1 MRRRQVFVRLAAAA
15 AVLSLAVPL
24 SGCTARQEEPEP
36 SDPQAHEAGTVAIF
50 TPTDGLTI
58 SQHTPLNKWQALT
71 PDLEQALQEQGFS
84 REDIHVHTS
93 DGLARQSRD
102 IQDYVVEALT
112 PNEDDPQPDEITLV
126 VAPAVEAGDATR
138 QYGDYVTEH
147 IDWNA
152 EDIESQDGKISE
164 DDRKAEQDAQRLVTA
179 LDLAKEAGMRVVLTA
194 STITGFTPD
203 AYVQMSDAE
212 RIGAIQAQNIVDKL
226 KLATTS
232 VENPKY
238 VEVMLPRNTVSEDTS
253 DTDESEQETDDFAA
267 AAFRGVWNVLAP
279 YFQDGRALSPSGL
292 LTAETTADDW
302 RSVAFD
308 ASDEDAIASELTQR
322 LRMDDADAGHTRV
335 DGIIAMNDYVASSVI
350 GQLSS
355 LGYVG
360 TSADINPS
368 ISISGIVGNIA
379 GRKDLVKQPVPDPI
393 KAPEESD
400 DNADGDIDDDIERMN
415 SRWPIVTGYGAYL
428 DIIPRIVDGQ
438 QWMTALEDRVAI
450 SDDVAQ
456 ICARL
461 DADKP
466 LDDLEGISTTDI
478 NGSKVPTLTEPLVAV
493 SASNLKEA
501 LIDPGY
507 ITLAD
512 AGL

>member
-1 MRRRQVFVRLAAAA
+1 MQRRQVFVRLAAAA

-147 IDWNA
+147 IGWNA

-164 DDRKAEQDAQRLVTA
+164 DDREAEQDAQRLVTA
-179 LDLAKEAGMRVVLTA
+179 LDLAREAGMRVVLMA

-212 RIGAIQAQNIVDKL
+212 RIGTIQAQNIVDKL
-226 KLATTS
+226 KLDTTS

-238 VEVMLPRNTVSEDTS
+238 VEVMLPRNTASEDPS
-253 DTDESEQETDDFAA
+253 DTDVSEQETDEFAA

-302 RSVAFD
+302 RSVPFD
-308 ASDEDAIASELTQR
+308 ASDEDAIAAELTQR
-322 LRMDDADAGHTRV
+322 LGMDDADAGHTRV

-379 GRKDLVKQPVPDPI
+379 GRKDLVKQQVPDPI

-400 DNADGDIDDDIERMN
+400 DDTGDDIERMN

-450 SDDVAQ
+450 SDDVAR

-461 DADKP
+461 DADES
-466 LDDLEGISTTDI
+466 LDDLEGIGTTDI
-478 NGSKVPTLTEPLVAV
+478 NGSKVPTLTEPLLAV
-493 SASNLKEA
+493 SAGNLKET

>member
-147 IDWNA
+147 IGWNA

-164 DDRKAEQDAQRLVTA
+164 DDREAEQDAQRLVTA
-179 LDLAKEAGMRVVLTA
+179 LDLAKEAGMRVVLMA

-226 KLATTS
+226 KLDTTS

-238 VEVMLPRNTVSEDTS
+238 VEVMLPRDTASEDPS
-253 DTDESEQETDDFAA
+253 DTDVSEQETDEFAA

-322 LRMDDADAGHTRV
+322 LRMDDADARHTRV

-379 GRKDLVKQPVPDPI
+379 GRKDLAKQPVPDPI

-400 DNADGDIDDDIERMN
+400 DDTGDDIERMN

-450 SDDVAQ
+450 NDDVAR

-461 DADKP
+461 DADES
-466 LDDLEGISTTDI
+466 LDDLEGIGTTDI
-478 NGSKVPTLTEPLVAV
+478 NGSKVPTLTEPLLAV
-493 SASNLKEA
+493 SAGNLKET

>member
-36 SDPQAHEAGTVAIF
+36 SDPQAHETGTVAIF

-164 DDRKAEQDAQRLVTA
+164 DDREAEQDAQRLVTA
-179 LDLAKEAGMRVVLTA
+179 LDLAREAGMRVVLMA

-226 KLATTS
+226 KLDTTS

-238 VEVMLPRNTVSEDTS
+238 VEVMLPRNTASEDPS
-253 DTDESEQETDDFAA
+253 DTDVSGQETDEFAA

-302 RSVAFD
+302 RSVAFG
-308 ASDEDAIASELTQR
+308 ASDEDTIAAELAQR
-322 LRMDDADAGHTRV
+322 LGMDDADAGHTRV

-379 GRKDLVKQPVPDPI
+379 GRKDLAKQPVPDPI

-400 DNADGDIDDDIERMN
+400 DDTGDDIERMN

-450 SDDVAQ
+450 SDDVAR

-461 DADKP
+461 DADES
-466 LDDLEGISTTDI
+466 LDDLEGIGTTDI
-478 NGSKVPTLTEPLVAV
+478 NGSKVPTLTEPLLAV
-493 SASNLKEA
+493 SAGNLKET

>member
-36 SDPQAHEAGTVAIF
+36 SDPQAHETGTVAIF

-164 DDRKAEQDAQRLVTA
+164 DDREAEQDAQRLVTA
-179 LDLAKEAGMRVVLTA
+179 LDLAKEAGMRVVLMA

-226 KLATTS
+226 KLDTTS

-238 VEVMLPRNTVSEDTS
+238 VEVMLPRNTAS
-253 DTDESEQETDDFAA
+253 
-267 AAFRGVWNVLAP
+267 
-279 YFQDGRALSPSGL
+279 DGRALSPSGL

-308 ASDEDAIASELTQR
+308 ASDEDAIAAELTQR
-322 LRMDDADAGHTRV
+322 LGMDDADAGHTRV

-379 GRKDLVKQPVPDPI
+379 GRKDLAKQPVPDPI

-400 DNADGDIDDDIERMN
+400 DDTGDDIERMN

-450 SDDVAQ
+450 SDDVAR

-461 DADKP
+461 DADES
-466 LDDLEGISTTDI
+466 LDDLEGIGTTDI
-478 NGSKVPTLTEPLVAV
+478 NGSKVPTLTEPLLAV
-493 SASNLKEA
+493 SAGNLKET

>member
-1 MRRRQVFVRLAAAA
+1 
-15 AVLSLAVPL
+15 
-24 SGCTARQEEPEP
+24 
-36 SDPQAHEAGTVAIF
+36 
-50 TPTDGLTI
+50 
-58 SQHTPLNKWQALT
+58 
-71 PDLEQALQEQGFS
+71 
-84 REDIHVHTS
+84 
-93 DGLARQSRD
+93 
-102 IQDYVVEALT
+102 
-112 PNEDDPQPDEITLV
+112 
-126 VAPAVEAGDATR
+126 
-138 QYGDYVTEH
+138 
-147 IDWNA
+147 
-152 EDIESQDGKISE
+152 
-164 DDRKAEQDAQRLVTA
+164 
-179 LDLAKEAGMRVVLTA
+179 MRVVLMA

-226 KLATTS
+226 KLDTTS

-238 VEVMLPRNTVSEDTS
+238 VEVMLPRNTASEDPS
-253 DTDESEQETDDFAA
+253 DTDVSEQETDEFAA

-322 LRMDDADAGHTRV
+322 LRMDDADARHTRV

-360 TSADINPS
+360 
-368 ISISGIVGNIA
+368 VGRHQPLHLDL
-379 GRKDLVKQPVPDPI
+379 GHCREHRRTQGLVKQPVPDPI

-461 DADKP
+461 TPTSRWMTRKASAP
-466 LDDLEGISTTDI
+466 RTSTA
-478 NGSKVPTLTEPLVAV
+478 PRCPR
-493 SASNLKEA
+493 
-501 LIDPGY
+501 
-507 ITLAD
+507 
-512 AGL
+512 

>member
-36 SDPQAHEAGTVAIF
+36 SDPQAHETGTVAIF

-147 IDWNA
+147 IGWNA

-164 DDRKAEQDAQRLVTA
+164 DDREAEQDAQRLVTA
-179 LDLAKEAGMRVVLTA
+179 LDLAREAGMRVVLMA

-226 KLATTS
+226 KLDTTS

-238 VEVMLPRNTVSEDTS
+238 VEVMLPRNTASEDPS
-253 DTDESEQETDDFAA
+253 DTDVSGQETDEFAA

-302 RSVAFD
+302 RSVAFG
-308 ASDEDAIASELTQR
+308 ASDEDTIAAELAQR
-322 LRMDDADAGHTRV
+322 LGMDDADAGHTRV

-379 GRKDLVKQPVPDPI
+379 GRKDLAKQPVPDPI

-400 DNADGDIDDDIERMN
+400 DDTGDDIERMN

-450 SDDVAQ
+450 SDDVAR

-461 DADKP
+461 DADES
-466 LDDLEGISTTDI
+466 LDDLEGIGTTDI
-478 NGSKVPTLTEPLVAV
+478 NGSKVPTLTEPLLAV
-493 SASNLKEA
+493 SAGNLKET

>member
-24 SGCTARQEEPEP
+24 SGCTARQEELEP

-84 REDIHVHTS
+84 REDIHVRTS

-164 DDRKAEQDAQRLVTA
+164 DDREAEQDAQRLVTA
-179 LDLAKEAGMRVVLTA
+179 LDLAKEAGMRVVLMA

-226 KLATTS
+226 KLDTTS

-238 VEVMLPRNTVSEDTS
+238 VEVMLPRNTASEDPS
-253 DTDESEQETDDFAA
+253 DTDVSEQETDEFAA

-308 ASDEDAIASELTQR
+308 ASDEDAIAAELTQR
-322 LRMDDADAGHTRV
+322 LGMDDADAGHTRV

-368 ISISGIVGNIA
+368 ISISGIVGNIT
-379 GRKDLVKQPVPDPI
+379 GRKDLAKQPVPDPI

-400 DNADGDIDDDIERMN
+400 DDTGDDIERMN

-450 SDDVAQ
+450 NDDVAR

-461 DADKP
+461 DADES
-466 LDDLEGISTTDI
+466 LDDLEGIGTTDI
-478 NGSKVPTLTEPLVAV
+478 NGSKVPTLTEPLLAV
-493 SASNLKEA
+493 SAGNLKET

>member
-36 SDPQAHEAGTVAIF
+36 SDPQAHETGTVAIF

-164 DDRKAEQDAQRLVTA
+164 DDREAEQDAQRLVTA
-179 LDLAKEAGMRVVLTA
+179 LDLAKEAGMRVVLMA

-226 KLATTS
+226 KLDTTS

-238 VEVMLPRNTVSEDTS
+238 VEVMLPRNTASED
-253 DTDESEQETDDFAA
+253 
-267 AAFRGVWNVLAP
+267 P
-279 YFQDGRALSPSGL
+279 GRALSPSGL

-308 ASDEDAIASELTQR
+308 ASDEDAIAAELTQR
-322 LRMDDADAGHTRV
+322 LGMDDADAGHTRV

-379 GRKDLVKQPVPDPI
+379 GRKDLAKQPVPDPI

-400 DNADGDIDDDIERMN
+400 DDTGDDIERMN

-450 SDDVAQ
+450 SDDVAR

-461 DADKP
+461 DADES
-466 LDDLEGISTTDI
+466 LDDLEGIGTTDI
-478 NGSKVPTLTEPLVAV
+478 NGSKVPTLTEPLLAV
-493 SASNLKEA
+493 SAGNLKET

>member
-84 REDIHVHTS
+84 REDIRVHTS

-147 IDWNA
+147 IGWNA

-164 DDRKAEQDAQRLVTA
+164 DDREAEQDAQRLVTA
-179 LDLAKEAGMRVVLTA
+179 LDLAREAGMRVVLMA

-226 KLATTS
+226 KLDTTS

-238 VEVMLPRNTVSEDTS
+238 VEVMLPRNTASEDPS
-253 DTDESEQETDDFAA
+253 DTDVSEQETDEFAA

-292 LTAETTADDW
+292 LTAETTVDDW

-308 ASDEDAIASELTQR
+308 ASDEDAIAAELTQR
-322 LRMDDADAGHTRV
+322 LGMDDADAGHTRV

-379 GRKDLVKQPVPDPI
+379 GRKDLAKQPVPDPI

-400 DNADGDIDDDIERMN
+400 DDTGDDIERMN

-450 SDDVAQ
+450 NDDVAR

-461 DADKP
+461 DADES
-466 LDDLEGISTTDI
+466 LDDLEGIGTTDI
-478 NGSKVPTLTEPLVAV
+478 NGSKVPTLTEPLLAV
-493 SASNLKEA
+493 SAGNLKET

>member
-1 MRRRQVFVRLAAAA
+1 MQRRQVFVRLAAAA

-36 SDPQAHEAGTVAIF
+36 SDPQAHETGTVAIF

-147 IDWNA
+147 IGWNA

-164 DDRKAEQDAQRLVTA
+164 DDREAEQDAQRLVTA
-179 LDLAKEAGMRVVLTA
+179 LDLAREAGMRVVLMA

-226 KLATTS
+226 KLDTTS

-238 VEVMLPRNTVSEDTS
+238 VEVMLPRNTASEDPS
-253 DTDESEQETDDFAA
+253 DTDVSGQETDEFAA

-302 RSVAFD
+302 RSVAFG
-308 ASDEDAIASELTQR
+308 ASDEDTIAAELAQR
-322 LRMDDADAGHTRV
+322 LGMDDADAGHTRV

-379 GRKDLVKQPVPDPI
+379 GRKDLAKQPVPDPI

-400 DNADGDIDDDIERMN
+400 DDTGDDIERMN

-450 SDDVAQ
+450 SDDVAR

-461 DADKP
+461 DADES
-466 LDDLEGISTTDI
+466 LDDLEGIGTTDI
-478 NGSKVPTLTEPLVAV
+478 NGSKVPTLTEPLLAV
-493 SASNLKEA
+493 SAGNLKET

>member
-1 MRRRQVFVRLAAAA
+1 MRRRQFFVRLAAAA

-84 REDIHVHTS
+84 REDIRVHTS

-164 DDRKAEQDAQRLVTA
+164 DDREAEQDAQRLVTA
-179 LDLAKEAGMRVVLTA
+179 LDLAREAGMRVVLMA

-226 KLATTS
+226 KLDTTS

-238 VEVMLPRNTVSEDTS
+238 VEVMLPRNTASEDPS
-253 DTDESEQETDDFAA
+253 DTDVSGQETDEFAA

-308 ASDEDAIASELTQR
+308 ASDEDAIAAELTQR
-322 LRMDDADAGHTRV
+322 LGMDDADAGHTRV

-379 GRKDLVKQPVPDPI
+379 GRKDLAKQPVPDPI

-400 DNADGDIDDDIERMN
+400 DYTGDDIERMN

-450 SDDVAQ
+450 SDDVAR

-461 DADKP
+461 DADES
-466 LDDLEGISTTDI
+466 LDDLEGIGTTDI
-478 NGSKVPTLTEPLVAV
+478 NGSKVPTLTEPLLAV
-493 SASNLKEA
+493 SAGNLKET

>member
-1 MRRRQVFVRLAAAA
+1 M
-15 AVLSLAVPL
+15 
-24 SGCTARQEEPEP
+24 
-36 SDPQAHEAGTVAIF
+36 
-50 TPTDGLTI
+50 
-58 SQHTPLNKWQALT
+58 
-71 PDLEQALQEQGFS
+71 
-84 REDIHVHTS
+84 
-93 DGLARQSRD
+93 
-102 IQDYVVEALT
+102 
-112 PNEDDPQPDEITLV
+112 
-126 VAPAVEAGDATR
+126 
-138 QYGDYVTEH
+138 
-147 IDWNA
+147 
-152 EDIESQDGKISE
+152 
-164 DDRKAEQDAQRLVTA
+164 
-179 LDLAKEAGMRVVLTA
+179 
-194 STITGFTPD
+194 
-203 AYVQMSDAE
+203 
-212 RIGAIQAQNIVDKL
+212 
-226 KLATTS
+226 
-232 VENPKY
+232 
-238 VEVMLPRNTVSEDTS
+238 
-253 DTDESEQETDDFAA
+253 
-267 AAFRGVWNVLAP
+267 
-279 YFQDGRALSPSGL
+279 
-292 LTAETTADDW
+292 
-302 RSVAFD
+302 
-308 ASDEDAIASELTQR
+308 
-322 LRMDDADAGHTRV
+322 
-335 DGIIAMNDYVASSVI
+335 I

-393 KAPEESD
+393 KAPEESG

>member
-1 MRRRQVFVRLAAAA
+1 M
-15 AVLSLAVPL
+15 
-24 SGCTARQEEPEP
+24 
-36 SDPQAHEAGTVAIF
+36 D
-50 TPTDGLTI
+50 
-58 SQHTPLNKWQALT
+58 
-71 PDLEQALQEQGFS
+71 
-84 REDIHVHTS
+84 
-93 DGLARQSRD
+93 
-102 IQDYVVEALT
+102 
-112 PNEDDPQPDEITLV
+112 
-126 VAPAVEAGDATR
+126 
-138 QYGDYVTEH
+138 
-147 IDWNA
+147 
-152 EDIESQDGKISE
+152 
-164 DDRKAEQDAQRLVTA
+164 
-179 LDLAKEAGMRVVLTA
+179 
-194 STITGFTPD
+194 
-203 AYVQMSDAE
+203 
-212 RIGAIQAQNIVDKL
+212 
-226 KLATTS
+226 TTS

-238 VEVMLPRNTVSEDTS
+238 VEVMLPRNTASEDPS
-253 DTDESEQETDDFAA
+253 DTDVSGQKTDEFAA

-308 ASDEDAIASELTQR
+308 ASDEDAIAAELTQR
-322 LRMDDADAGHTRV
+322 LGMDDADAGHTRV

-379 GRKDLVKQPVPDPI
+379 GRKDLAKQPVPDPI

-400 DNADGDIDDDIERMN
+400 DDTGDDIERMN

-450 SDDVAQ
+450 SDDVAR

-461 DADKP
+461 DADES
-466 LDDLEGISTTDI
+466 LDDLEGIGTTDI
-478 NGSKVPTLTEPLVAV
+478 NGSKVPTLTEPLLAV
-493 SASNLKEA
+493 SAGNLKET

>member
-164 DDRKAEQDAQRLVTA
+164 DDREAEQDAQRLVTA
-179 LDLAKEAGMRVVLTA
+179 LDLAREAGMRVVLMA

-226 KLATTS
+226 KLDTTS

-238 VEVMLPRNTVSEDTS
+238 VEVMLPRNTASEDPS
-253 DTDESEQETDDFAA
+253 DTDVSEQETDEFAA

-308 ASDEDAIASELTQR
+308 ASDEDAIAAELTQR
-322 LRMDDADAGHTRV
+322 LSMDDADAGHTRV

-379 GRKDLVKQPVPDPI
+379 GRKDLVKQQVPDPI

-400 DNADGDIDDDIERMN
+400 DDTGDDIERMN

-450 SDDVAQ
+450 NDDVAR

-461 DADKP
+461 DADES
-466 LDDLEGISTTDI
+466 LDDLEGIGTTDI
-478 NGSKVPTLTEPLVAV
+478 NGSKVPTLTEPLLAV
-493 SASNLKEA
+493 SAGNLKET

>member
-1 MRRRQVFVRLAAAA
+1 MQRRQVFVRLAAAA
-15 AVLSLAVPL
+15 AILSLTVPL

-36 SDPQAHEAGTVAIF
+36 SDPQVHEAGTVAIF

-71 PDLEQALQEQGFS
+71 PELEQALQEQGFS

-112 PNEDDPQPDEITLV
+112 PGEDDPQPDEITLV

-152 EDIESQDGKISE
+152 DDIESQDGKISE
-164 DDRKAEQDAQRLVTA
+164 DDRKAKQDAQRLVTA
-179 LDLAKEAGMRVVLTA
+179 LDLAKEAGMRVVLMA

-226 KLATTS
+226 KLDTTS

-238 VEVMLPRNTVSEDTS
+238 VEVMLPRNTVSEDSS
-253 DTDESEQETDDFAA
+253 DADVSEQETDEFAA
-267 AAFRGVWNVLAP
+267 ATFRGVWNVLAP

-292 LTAETTADDW
+292 LTAETPAGDW
-302 RSVAFD
+302 RSVASD
-308 ASDEDAIASELTQR
+308 ASDEDAIAAELTQR
-322 LRMDDADAGHTRV
+322 LGMDDADAGHTRV

-379 GRKDLVKQPVPDPI
+379 GRKDLAKQPVPDPI

-400 DNADGDIDDDIERMN
+400 DDTGDDIERMN

-438 QWMTALEDRVAI
+438 QWMTALEDRVAT
-450 SDDVAQ
+450 SDDVAR

-461 DADKP
+461 NADES
-466 LDDLEGISTTDI
+466 LDDLEGIGTTDI
-478 NGSKVPTLTEPLVAV
+478 NGSKVPTLTEPLLAV
-493 SASNLKEA
+493 SAGNLKET

>member
-138 QYGDYVTEH
+138 QYGDYVTKH
-147 IDWNA
+147 IGWNA

-164 DDRKAEQDAQRLVTA
+164 DDREAEQDAQRLVTA
-179 LDLAKEAGMRVVLTA
+179 LDLAREAGMRVVLMA

-226 KLATTS
+226 KLDTTS

-238 VEVMLPRNTVSEDTS
+238 VEVMLPRNTASEDPS
-253 DTDESEQETDDFAA
+253 DTDVSEQETDEFAA

-308 ASDEDAIASELTQR
+308 ASDEDAIAAELTQR
-322 LRMDDADAGHTRV
+322 LGMDDADAGHTRV

-379 GRKDLVKQPVPDPI
+379 GRKDLAKQPVPDPI

-400 DNADGDIDDDIERMN
+400 DDTGDDIERMN

-450 SDDVAQ
+450 SDDVAR
-456 ICARL
+456 ICGRL
-461 DADKP
+461 DADES
-466 LDDLEGISTTDI
+466 LDDLEGIGTTDI
-478 NGSKVPTLTEPLVAV
+478 NGSKVPTLTEPLLAV
-493 SASNLKEA
+493 SAGNLKET

>member
-1 MRRRQVFVRLAAAA
+1 MQRRQVFVRLAAAA

-71 PDLEQALQEQGFS
+71 PELEQALQEQGFS

-112 PNEDDPQPDEITLV
+112 PGEDDPQPDEITLV

-152 EDIESQDGKISE
+152 DDIESQDGEISE

-179 LDLAKEAGMRVVLTA
+179 LDLAKEAGMRVVLMA

-226 KLATTS
+226 KLDTTS

-238 VEVMLPRNTVSEDTS
+238 VEVMLPRNTVSEDSS
-253 DTDESEQETDDFAA
+253 DADESEQETDEFAA

-279 YFQDGRALSPSGL
+279 YFQDGRALSPSDL

-308 ASDEDAIASELTQR
+308 ASDEDAIAAELTQR
-322 LRMDDADAGHTRV
+322 LGMDDADAGHTRV

-379 GRKDLVKQPVPDPI
+379 GRKDLVKQQVPDPI

-400 DNADGDIDDDIERMN
+400 DDTGDDIERMN

-450 SDDVAQ
+450 SDDVAR

-461 DADKP
+461 DADES
-466 LDDLEGISTTDI
+466 LDDLEGIGTTDI

>member
-1 MRRRQVFVRLAAAA
+1 MA
-15 AVLSLAVPL
+15 
-24 SGCTARQEEPEP
+24 C
-36 SDPQAHEAGTVAIF
+36 
-50 TPTDGLTI
+50 
-58 SQHTPLNKWQALT
+58 
-71 PDLEQALQEQGFS
+71 
-84 REDIHVHTS
+84 
-93 DGLARQSRD
+93 
-102 IQDYVVEALT
+102 
-112 PNEDDPQPDEITLV
+112 
-126 VAPAVEAGDATR
+126 
-138 QYGDYVTEH
+138 
-147 IDWNA
+147 
-152 EDIESQDGKISE
+152 
-164 DDRKAEQDAQRLVTA
+164 
-179 LDLAKEAGMRVVLTA
+179 
-194 STITGFTPD
+194 
-203 AYVQMSDAE
+203 
-212 RIGAIQAQNIVDKL
+212 
-226 KLATTS
+226 
-232 VENPKY
+232 
-238 VEVMLPRNTVSEDTS
+238 
-253 DTDESEQETDDFAA
+253 
-267 AAFRGVWNVLAP
+267 
-279 YFQDGRALSPSGL
+279 PSGL

-308 ASDEDAIASELTQR
+308 ATDEDAIAAELTQR
-322 LRMDDADAGHTRV
+322 LGMDDADAGHTRV

-379 GRKDLVKQPVPDPI
+379 GRKDLAKQPVPDPI

-400 DNADGDIDDDIERMN
+400 DDTGDDIERMN

-450 SDDVAQ
+450 SDDVAR

-461 DADKP
+461 DADES
-466 LDDLEGISTTDI
+466 LDDLEGIGTTDI
-478 NGSKVPTLTEPLVAV
+478 NGSKVPTLTEPLLAV
-493 SASNLKEA
+493 SAGNLKET

>member
-1 MRRRQVFVRLAAAA
+1 
-15 AVLSLAVPL
+15 
-24 SGCTARQEEPEP
+24 
-36 SDPQAHEAGTVAIF
+36 
-50 TPTDGLTI
+50 
-58 SQHTPLNKWQALT
+58 
-71 PDLEQALQEQGFS
+71 
-84 REDIHVHTS
+84 
-93 DGLARQSRD
+93 
-102 IQDYVVEALT
+102 
-112 PNEDDPQPDEITLV
+112 
-126 VAPAVEAGDATR
+126 
-138 QYGDYVTEH
+138 
-147 IDWNA
+147 
-152 EDIESQDGKISE
+152 
-164 DDRKAEQDAQRLVTA
+164 
-179 LDLAKEAGMRVVLTA
+179 MRVVLMA

-226 KLATTS
+226 KLDTTS

-322 LRMDDADAGHTRV
+322 LRMDDADARHTRV

-466 LDDLEGISTTDI
+466 LDDLEGISPTDI